1 MKFFEFQT
9 LMSCFLI
16 TNQNFKSSFAAL
28 GNALEVEVV
37 VFALGLSKVR
47 LSASKSVEVE
57 LRRRRLTGNYERAEG
72 KAGA

>member
-1 MKFFEFQT
+1 
-9 LMSCFLI
+9 MSCFQI

-28 GNALEVEVV
+28 GNALEVVEV

-57 LRRRRLTGNYERAEG
+57 LRRLTGNYERAEG

>member
-1 MKFFEFQT
+1 MKLFEFQT
-9 LMSCFLI
+9 LMSGFLI

-28 GNALEVEVV
+28 GNALEVEV

>member
-1 MKFFEFQT
+1 MKLFEFQT

>member
-1 MKFFEFQT
+1 
-9 LMSCFLI
+9 MSCFLI
-16 TNQNFKSSFAAL
+16 KNQNFKSSFAAL
-28 GNALEVEVV
+28 GNALEVEV

-57 LRRRRLTGNYERAEG
+57 LRRLTGNYERAEG